1 MRDRNSMSGAEML
14 YQMGASLNG
23 INIDSDVLCG
33 MALAWRARTMYSN
46 KALLNDIVLSEYIM
60 SNETGTGRRS
70 AVFPT
75 RLGHT
80 SGAAVGLYRGPRVSK
95 TAKLAACRF
104 ASCGGRRLCTT

>member
-1 MRDRNSMSGAEML
+1 MKDSISMSGAEML

-23 INIDSDVLCG
+23 MNIDSDVLCG

-46 KALLNDIVLSEYIM
+46 KALLNEIVLSEYIM

-80 SGAAVGLYRGPRVSK
+80 SGAAVGLYRGPRVCK
-95 TAKLAACRF
+95 TAKF
-104 ASCGGRRLCTT
+104 GGLSFCFMWW